1 MLSLEKIRDLPTQET
16 LREKAHILG
25 SHLFIIIQFPIHDSI
40 VIQPRFAMEIIREAP
55 LGQVIRWITR
65 NKMLQYPEE
74 RDDFALPLQYQR
86 LLKHQEKATLRESAA
101 SNSTSQSTEAIQVGE
116 VPQTSLLTRGTGD
129 LESLELARTVM
140 TARTAPYGNE
150 RLQAEHILEVQRTK
164 SIPLIPQRT
173 RDGIILI
180 DWYTS
185 DDPAN
190 PQNWSTL
197 KKNFVVFVICMYAWV
212 TYLSGSLFVSAEPGV
227 EEHFG
232 VSPIAAELGL
242 ALFVLAY
249 GVGPMLFGP
258 LTEIPVV
265 GRNPIYVSTFVVY
278 WALSFPTATA
288 KKFGGLLALR
298 FFGGLFGSA
307 AIGIG
312 GATIGDMLSLIY
324 FPYGLG
330 WWILSFW
337 AGPAVGPSMGNF
349 LATGKG
355 WRWPLW
361 EIAWISSP
369 MLVIL
374 LFLTPETST
383 PNILLR
389 RAKRL
394 RKVTGNPNLQA
405 QSEIDQRNLTASDI
419 LFNALIKP
427 CEITLKDPS
436 ILFVN
441 VYTAF
446 FYAVYYTFFEVFPL
460 VFPPFYGFNFGETG
474 LAFLACCVGAI
485 IALLSYFAYLYWYMI
500 PDNLKNGFREQEH
513 RLIPAIVG
521 AFLLPIGLFLFAW
534 TSRPSIHWIVP
545 LIGVATLLSPFPL
558 IAEDDYVVACWYGG
572 GKAHGRS
579 FLRFT
584 RRKLAPAQ
592 FRQRD
597 ALLRHHYL
605 YT

>member
-1 MLSLEKIRDLPTQET
+1 MD
-16 LREKAHILG
+16 
-25 SHLFIIIQFPIHDSI
+25 
-40 VIQPRFAMEIIREAP
+40 IIREAP
-55 LGQVIRWITR
+55 IGQVIRWMTR
-65 NKMLQYPEE
+65 NKVLQYPEE
-74 RDDFALPLQYQR
+74 RTDFVLPLQYQR
-86 LLKHQEKATLRESAA
+86 LLKLAEETTSQECGA
-101 SNSTSQSTEAIQVGE
+101 SHSTSRTSEVIQIDE
-116 VPQTSLLTRGTGD
+116 VSQARLLAHGVGD
-129 LESLELARTVM
+129 LESLELARTVT
-140 TARTAPYGNE
+140 TARTAPYGVA
-150 RLQAEHILEVQRTK
+150 RFQAEQILEIQRTK
-164 SIPLIPQRT
+164 SIPIIPQKT
-173 RDGIILI
+173 EDGIILV

-197 KKNFVVFVICMYAWV
+197 KKSFVIFVICMYTWV

-227 EEHFG
+227 EKHFG
-232 VSPIAAELGL
+232 VSAIAAELGL

-249 GVGPMLFGP
+249 GVGPLIFGP

-265 GRNPIYVSTFVVY
+265 GRNPVYVTTFVIY

-337 AGPAVGPSMGNF
+337 AGPAIGPSIGNF
-349 LATGKG
+349 LAVGKD

-361 EIAWISSP
+361 EIVWISSP
-369 MLVIL
+369 MLAIIL
-374 LFLTPETST
+374 FITPETST

-389 RAKRL
+389 RANRL
-394 RKVTGNPNLQA
+394 RKVTGNAKLKA

-419 LFNALIKP
+419 LFDALIKP

-485 IALLSYFAYLYWYMI
+485 IGIISYFAYLYWYMV
-500 PDNLKNGFREQEH
+500 PDNLKKGFREQEH
-513 RLIPAIVG
+513 RLVPAIVG

-534 TSRPSIHWIVP
+534 TSRSSIHWIVP
-545 LIGVATLLSPFPL
+545 LIGVAIFTIGMFWIVQGLFVYIPISYPKYAASLFTANDLVRSGLAAGCILFARPLFINLGVHKGVTVLAGLSIMGIPGT
-558 IAEDDYVVACWYGG
+558 IVMYVF
-572 GKAHGRS
+572 GKK
-579 FLRFT
+579 LRAKSKF
-584 RRKLAPAQ
+584 AQ
-592 FRQRD
+592 S
-597 ALLRHHYL
+597 
-605 YT
+605 